1 MKTSC
6 DICVI
11 GNGAIG
17 KASALALAQA
27 GLKVVLVAPAQP
39 LASAQADKPTGKP
52 ASKPADSP
60 APDDLWDHRVY
71 ALNHVT
77 RSLLDSLKVWDAMD
91 TARIAPV
98 DGMAVQGD
106 APDQSGRI
114 NFDAYGARVGVLAW
128 IVEDSNL
135 NRALDAALRFA
146 SGLTM
151 VSGAARALN
160 RTADAAEITLDSGD
174 IITARLV
181 IGADGA
187 HSWVRTQADIGMD
200 YRSYHQR
207 AVVAN
212 FATEHPHQG
221 VARQWFL
228 GTEGIVALLPLAG
241 NRVSLV
247 WSAPESLAERLM
259 NEPAEQL
266 AQRLM
271 DMPGQVL
278 GQLSPLPPAQPKA
291 FPLRLIRAR
300 SLIADRV
307 ALVGDAAHVVH
318 PLAGQGMNLGFA
330 DIQALL
336 DAIEK
341 TDPSADCGDA
351 RTLGRYARA
360 RKEDVLLMQITTD
373 GLQRLFASDL
383 APVKILRN
391 AGMNLVNKLPF
402 LKRRLMTHALGPSLS
417 TPTDSSR

>member
-39 LASAQADKPTGKP
+39 LASAQADKPAGKP
-52 ASKPADSP
+52 AAQ
-60 APDDLWDHRVY
+60 DDLWDHRVY
-71 ALNHVT
+71 ALNPVA
-77 RSLLDSLKVWDAMD
+77 RALLDSLKVWDAMD

-98 DGMAVQGD
+98 DAMAVHGD
-106 APDQSGRI
+106 APDQSGLL
-114 NFDAYGARVGVLAW
+114 NFDAYGARVGALAW

-160 RTADAAEITLDSGD
+160 RSPDVAEITLDSGD
-174 IITARLV
+174 IITAKLV

-187 HSWVRTQADIGMD
+187 HSWVRIQADIGMD

-212 FATEHPHQG
+212 FATEHQHQG

-228 GTEGIVALLPLAG
+228 GAEGIVALLPLAG

-259 NEPAEQL
+259 NEPTEQL

-271 DMPGQVL
+271 DLPGLVL
-278 GQLSPLPPAQPKA
+278 GQLIPLPPAMPKA
-291 FPLRLIRAR
+291 FPLRLIRSR

-336 DAIEK
+336 NAIAK
-341 TDPSADCGDA
+341 TDLSADCGAA

-360 RKEDVLLMQITTD
+360 RKEEVLLMQITTD

-383 APVKILRN
+383 APVKVLRN
-391 AGMNLVNKLPF
+391 AGMSLVNKLPF
-402 LKRRLMTHALGPSLS
+402 LKRHLITHALGPSLS
-417 TPTDSSR
+417 IPTDSSR

>member
-27 GLKVVLVAPAQP
+27 GLKVVLVAPSPPQLPDRAANP
-39 LASAQADKPTGKP
+39 AEPAKP
-52 ASKPADSP
+52 AQQ
-60 APDDLWDHRVY
+60 DLWDHRVY
-71 ALNHVT
+71 ALNHVA

-91 TARIAPV
+91 AARIAPV
-98 DGMAVQGD
+98 DAMAVQGD
-106 APDQSGRI
+106 APDQSGWL
-114 NFDAYGARVGVLAW
+114 NFDAYGARVGALAW

-146 SGLTM
+146 SGLTV
-151 VSGAARALN
+151 VSGAAREMN
-160 RTADAAEITLDSGD
+160 RYPDTAEITLDSGD

-228 GTEGIVALLPLAG
+228 GPEGIVALLPLAG
-241 NRVSLV
+241 HRVSLV
-247 WSAPESLAERLM
+247 WSAPESLAGQLM
-259 NEPAEQL
+259 SESAEQL

-271 DMPGQVL
+271 ALPGQTL
-278 GQLSPLPPAQPKA
+278 GQLSPLPPVQPKA
-291 FPLRLIRAR
+291 FPLRLIRSR

-336 DAIEK
+336 DAIAK

-360 RKEDVLLMQITTD
+360 RKEEVLLMQITTD

-383 APVKILRN
+383 APVKVLRN

-402 LKRRLMTHALGPSLS
+402 LKRRLITHALGPSLS
-417 TPTDSSR
+417 IPTDSSR